1 MKITVIPSWYPNP
14 KMRTQGLFLE
24 TKLEHFQKS
33 MKLMFYIAIEEKD
46 FIQIYIPMMA
56 LKLLLGI

>member
-1 MKITVIPSWYPNP
+1 
-14 KMRTQGLFLE
+14 
-24 TKLEHFQKS
+24 

-56 LKLLLGI
+56 LKLFTGDIDCA